1 MHTGRQGGR
10 LGCIQASR
18 GEARM
23 QAGMHTGWQGGR
35 LGCRWGYNAY
45 RLAGREARM
54 QAGMQCIQAGRDAG
68 VDAMHT
74 GWQGNPLGG
83 GWASITGGLV
93 GQRTAPPL
101 LLLLL
106 SFNNCF
112 SMSNFVLATKRYLI

>member
-1 MHTGRQGGR
+1 MCQVTTHDENMLRATYSVVNFGR
-10 LGCIQASR
+10 SP
-18 GEARM
+18 
-23 QAGMHTGWQGGR
+23 
-35 LGCRWGYNAY
+35 
-45 RLAGREARM
+45 
-54 QAGMQCIQAGRDAG
+54 G
-68 VDAMHT
+68 V
-74 GWQGNPLGG
+74 GVGPLLLEPWGG

>member
-1 MHTGRQGGR
+1 MSLVTVNAQIEIVIMSAKVNNA
-10 LGCIQASR
+10 LGTVHCHNIIWPVCI
-18 GEARM
+18 
-23 QAGMHTGWQGGR
+23 
-35 LGCRWGYNAY
+35 
-45 RLAGREARM
+45 LAKKP
-54 QAGMQCIQAGRDAG
+54 
-68 VDAMHT
+68 
-74 GWQGNPLGG
+74 WGG

>member
-1 MHTGRQGGR
+1 MTDNHLINTGLNTVR
-10 LGCIQASR
+10 LSSVYYSITPNKFVRHMYVSGHYSWGEYVTHYLFSCIL
-18 GEARM
+18 
-23 QAGMHTGWQGGR
+23 WQKP
-35 LGCRWGYNAY
+35 W
-45 RLAGREARM
+45 
-54 QAGMQCIQAGRDAG
+54 
-68 VDAMHT
+68 
-74 GWQGNPLGG
+74 GG